1 MPQSLAQVY
10 LQLIF
15 STKDRRPLLSDPGLR
30 HEMHA
35 YMAAILKDRDCPA
48 LLINGPV
55 DHVHILCRLSK
66 AEAIGKLIGE
76 TKRLTSL
83 WIKRREPDLAEFNW
97 QSGYGAFSVSASNV
111 KAVQKYIAGQE
122 EHHKKVTFQEEL
134 KAFLEKHGVP
144 YDERYLWD

>member
-10 LQLIF
+10 LHIIF
-15 STKDRRPLLSDPGLR
+15 STRERRTFLSEPGLR
-30 HEMHA
+30 QEMHA

-48 LLINGPV
+48 LLINGPA

-66 AEAIGKLIGE
+66 SEAIGKLIGE

-83 WIKRREPDLAEFNW
+83 WIKRRTPDLADFNW
-97 QSGYGAFSVSASNV
+97 QNGYGAFSVSASNIQ
-111 KAVQKYIAGQE
+111 AVQKYISGQE
-122 EHHKKVTFQEEL
+122 EHHQTVSFQEEL
-134 KAFLEKHGVP
+134 KTFLEKHGVP